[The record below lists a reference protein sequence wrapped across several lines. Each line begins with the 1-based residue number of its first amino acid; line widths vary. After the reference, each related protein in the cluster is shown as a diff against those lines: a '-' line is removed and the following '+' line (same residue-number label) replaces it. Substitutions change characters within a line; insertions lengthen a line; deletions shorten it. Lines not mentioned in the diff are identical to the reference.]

1 MAFPLKKV
9 TLLHIAIRQNLAHFY
24 PQELAVGVVLFDIGA
39 DKSLTG
45 SHDINDQEIDISR
58 KRAED
63 LLRAYGVM
71 STNTEE
77 KTNYDFPV
85 ARTGVMLYNDIEKMV
100 NDVQRSLDYYMSTF
114 RESPIHS
121 ILITGG
127 GANIANL
134 RDKLE
139 NKLNLPV
146 MHYSYLNN
154 LTIGRGITGIDQL
167 LQDAQIISGFC
178 WSYFRRIE

>member
-1 MAFPLKKV
+1 
-9 TLLHIAIRQNLAHFY
+9 
-24 PQELAVGVVLFDIGA
+24 
-39 DKSLTG
+39 
-45 SHDINDQEIDISR
+45 
-58 KRAED
+58 
-63 LLRAYGVM
+63 M

-85 ARTGVMLYNDIEKMV
+85 ARIGVMLYNDIEKMV

-167 LQDAQIISGFC
+167 LQDAQIISGFVGLTLDD
-178 WSYFRRIE
+178 WFF